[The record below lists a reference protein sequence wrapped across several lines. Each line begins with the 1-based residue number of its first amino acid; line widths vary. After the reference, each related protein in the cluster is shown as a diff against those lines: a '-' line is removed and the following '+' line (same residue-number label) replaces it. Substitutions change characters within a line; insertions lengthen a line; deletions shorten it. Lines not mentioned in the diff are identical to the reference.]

1 MLEWLGLPVIADGL
15 QLEAFVEVRSESKWL
30 VMLATSQW
38 LAERLQVRSVRLNL
52 ETFFFARVDLQ

>member
-52 ETFFFARVDLQ
+52 ETFFFCSR